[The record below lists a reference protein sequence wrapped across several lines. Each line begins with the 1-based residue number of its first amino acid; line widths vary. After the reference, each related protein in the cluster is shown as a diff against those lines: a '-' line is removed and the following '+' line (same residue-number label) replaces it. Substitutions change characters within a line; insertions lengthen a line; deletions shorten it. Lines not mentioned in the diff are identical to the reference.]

1 MRFSIGEFSRMTS
14 LSIKTLR
21 LYHEKEILVPTE
33 VDEFTGYRHYS
44 GSDFERVKSIKILK
58 QFDFSLAEIREILE
72 EFEDETDMLDSLRRK
87 LEVIQSKIRRYHEVS
102 RSIEQIIQKERETAM
117 QNHTFDIEEKE
128 VETVLIAGMRV
139 RGKYQE
145 VGKYFGILAKK
156 MGPRVNGK
164 AMTLYY
170 DHEYKE
176 ENADFEP
183 CFPVRKGR
191 DAEGISVREL
201 KGGRAVTLIHK
212 GPYENLGESYK
223 KLFDYIHQKK
233 ILTLLPTR
241 EIYWKGPGMILK
253 GNPRNYLTELQVMIE
268 EKNA

>member
-21 LYHEKEILVPTE
+21 LYHEREILVPTE

-44 GSDFERVKSIKILK
+44 GSDFERAKSIQLLK
-58 QFDFSLAEIREILE
+58 QFDFSLAEIKDILDEI
-72 EFEDETDMLDSLRRK
+72 EDETDMLDSLGRK
-87 LEVIQSKIRRYHEVS
+87 LEDIRSKIRRYHEIS
-102 RSIEQIIQKERETAM
+102 RSIERIIQKERETAM
-117 QNHTFDIEEKE
+117 QNHTFEIEEKE
-128 VETVLIAGMRV
+128 IETVLIAGMRV
-139 RGKYQE
+139 RGKYPE
-145 VGKYFGILAKK
+145 VGKYFSIIAKK
-156 MGPRVNGK
+156 MGPRINGK

-170 DHEYKE
+170 DPDYRE
-176 ENADFEP
+176 EDADFEP

-212 GPYENLGESYK
+212 GPYENIGESYK
-223 KLFDYIHQKK
+223 KLFDAIHQRK
-233 ILTLLPTR
+233 LATLLPTR

-253 GNPRNYLTELQVMIE
+253 GNPRNYLTELQVLIG
-268 EKNA
+268 KGGT